1 MTGVDLSEGI
11 LDIAKQTNPEIEY
24 LKGDIRDINLNRHFD
39 VLAIPDSIMYMK
51 TREDLTAAIKNA
63 AAHLNPWGVLLV
75 FAHTREEFRNNNF
88 AYTGEEGN
96 VHVTVLENNHI
107 VSPTTYE
114 AVMIH
119 LIRTSGELSIHHEV
133 YTLGL
138 FSHEEWLDIFKMVN
152 LQVRE
157 INLDHLHDQYLLE
170 DGEYKLTVFIGTF
183 MPGGE

>member
-1 MTGVDLSEGI
+1 MSEGI

-39 VLAIPDSIMYMK
+39 VLAIP
-51 TREDLTAAIKNA
+51 AIKNA